1 MTREITN
8 PQENLKFCEDTIKMV
23 VQANLAYIITAKR
36 LEEIAS
42 KRLYLPRWESFD
54 DFAMECLKE
63 SKGKVN
69 TLLNIYRKF
78 VIQGEMKEV
87 EVSEVGWTI
96 LGKALP
102 LIHSKEDAH
111 HWLEQAKE
119 QTPSNFNRMVK
130 EAKTGK
136 DMTTCEHKDKY
147 MLEVCN
153 DCKDNW
159 EIHDIAAFK
168 VEDLQWAI
176 EYETGQE
183 VTYSEA
189 EKIFKLLTK
198 KAYNETTE
206 SIPATS

>member
-8 PQENLKFCEDTIKMV
+8 PEENIKFCEDTIQMV
-23 VQANLAYIITAKR
+23 VKANLAYIITAKR
-36 LEEIAS
+36 LSEIAE
-42 KRLYLPRWESFD
+42 KRLYLPKWESFD
-54 DFAMECLKE
+54 EFAMECLKE

-78 VIQGEMKEV
+78 VVQGELPEAD
-87 EVSEVGWTI
+87 VSEVGWTI

-102 LIHSKEDAH
+102 LVHSKEDAQ

-136 DMTTCEHKDKY
+136 SMTECEHKDTY
-147 MLEVCN
+147 LLQVCN
-153 DCKDNW
+153 DCKDKW
-159 EIHDIAAFK
+159 EVHDIAGFK

-189 EKIFKLLTK
+189 ERIFKLLAEH
-198 KAYNETTE
+198 AYKRPHEAAE
-206 SIPATS
+206 SVQ